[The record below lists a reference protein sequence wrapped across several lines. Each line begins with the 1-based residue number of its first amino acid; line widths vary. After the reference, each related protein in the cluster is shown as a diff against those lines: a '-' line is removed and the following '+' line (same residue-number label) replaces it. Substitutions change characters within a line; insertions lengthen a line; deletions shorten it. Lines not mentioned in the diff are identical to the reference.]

1 MEQAVQQ
8 GVKQF
13 RMSTSA
19 DRIFKRYFGSDI
31 GEEELIGDILKGLK
45 GCTIVD
51 MPIITQQFVSQLTTS
66 LTV

>member
-1 MEQAVQQ
+1 
-8 GVKQF
+8 
-13 RMSTSA
+13 MSTSA